1 MPPESLGCDTR
12 ANAWS
17 TEAGQSSQ
25 SYNDGM
31 NMKKKRKQK
40 SRAAQVQ
47 NLEELLTTG
56 ETPLYGQ
63 VCWSIANNGTEVT
76 EVGDIITLERPD
88 KDRDPVTRDFRLTG
102 RSVENIGR
110 CMGMR
115 TCGEAQVLFA
125 EPRVAEPP
133 QGACPNGH
141 PAAALDSMMYG
152 IRPTEP
158 CPKCGEIP
166 EFFNMSMS
174 PEFYSDGPVRGVD
187 GQEYQTCPRCG
198 DDSLHL
204 EVSILADWGWR
215 IVCLNCEWEM
225 KLAERLDID
234 QYLDLMREVKAR
246 IESISQLTEMPGIT
260 NRTRVESVCLQL
272 RMLLELVVFSSL
284 VSNKDAWQRS
294 RKELRSSRDISKKIR
309 ELRRLH
315 PNFYPRPVDS
325 VGSAPGEE
333 PAERTERFL
342 SEDGLIEVYG
352 RLGGILHAENPLG
365 RQTDYRY
372 FMDEV
377 PGWISQVQN
386 LLGCHKVY
394 LYHRPEEFYLV
405 KMFGDVDGEVMCIP
419 FRTTTDGETKCAWPD
434 CVSSSG
440 RQYCEY
446 IQHFWRECPLP
457 EIESDQ
463 TLGKEIAD
471 ELDAAARE

>member
-1 MPPESLGCDTR
+1 M
-12 ANAWS
+12 
-17 TEAGQSSQ
+17 
-25 SYNDGM
+25 
-31 NMKKKRKQK
+31 
-40 SRAAQVQ
+40 
-47 NLEELLTTG
+47 EELLTTG
-56 ETPLYGQ
+56 EAPLYGQ
-63 VCWSIANNGTEVT
+63 VCWSIANNGTEVS
-76 EVGDIITLERPD
+76 EVGDIIALEGWD
-88 KDRDPVTRDFRLTG
+88 DYGDPATRDFQLTG
-102 RSVENIGR
+102 VSIENIER

-115 TCGEAQVLFA
+115 TCGEAQALFA

-133 QGACPNGH
+133 QGECPNGH

-158 CPKCGEIP
+158 CPRCGEIP
-166 EFFNMSMS
+166 EFSNTSMS
-174 PEFYSDGPVRGVD
+174 PELYSEGPVRGVD

-198 DDSLHL
+198 DDSLDL
-204 EVSILADWGWR
+204 EGSSLVDWGWM

-234 QYLDLMREVKAR
+234 QYHDLMREGKAR
-246 IESISQLTEMPGIT
+246 IEAINQLMEMHGIT

-284 VSNKDAWQRS
+284 VSNKDVWEKSQ
-294 RKELRSSRDISKKIR
+294 KELRSSQDISKKIR
-309 ELRRLH
+309 ELKRLH
-315 PNFYPRPVDS
+315 PNFYPRPVDA
-325 VGSAPGEE
+325 VGSASGEE
-333 PAERTERFL
+333 PVERTEGFL
-342 SEDGLIEVYG
+342 SEDRLIEVYG

-377 PGWISQVQN
+377 PGWISHVQN

-405 KMFGDVDGEVMCIP
+405 KMFGDVDREVMCIP
-419 FRTTTDGETKCAWPD
+419 FRITADGETKCAWPD

-457 EIESDQ
+457 EIEPEQ

-471 ELDAAARE
+471 ELDAAARK